1 MAGSL
6 GTSAYLDVPGYLRA
20 TTGQE
25 TASLVGLNT
34 TLGGSGTIA
43 AGATSLPVVASAGW
57 AAGALWILDGPYSEV
72 AQVTGSADGTHLT
85 LAAPGTAFAHA
96 AGVSASQAGTGGSL
110 AEALLRAS
118 AWMENYC
125 RQGSATGDR
134 SLYSVSRTER
144 WGMPGTRA
152 WLDGDDVLATRP
164 GHFPVQA
171 VASLAVT
178 LTDGTALSLDVSQ
191 AQVVSSGRLI
201 EVPVVLAPGAYPV
214 VPSGPLLSRWRRQW
228 VSVTYTGRIAVGQG
242 TTAPYDVQQ
251 ACVWVT
257 SELLGQRRNPWG
269 AARVRQGKFELEAR
283 LRGDLSGDSI
293 LLLQA
298 KAALEAY
305 RART

>member
-1 MAGSL
+1 MAGTL
-6 GTSAYLDVPGYLRA
+6 GASAYLDVLGYLRA

-43 AGATSLPVVASAGW
+43 AGTVSLPVAASAGW
-57 AAGALWILDGPYSEV
+57 AVGSLWILDGPYSEV

-96 AGVSASQAGTGGSL
+96 AGVSASQAGSGGSL

-118 AWMENYC
+118 GWIENYC
-125 RQGSATGDR
+125 RQGSATTDR
-134 SLYSVSRTER
+134 SLYALSRTER
-144 WGMPGTRA
+144 WGMPGARS
-152 WLDGDDVLATRP
+152 WLDGDNVLAVRP
-164 GHFPVQA
+164 GHFPVQS
-171 VASLAVT
+171 VATLAVT
-178 LTDGTALSLDVSQ
+178 LADGTTLSLDVSQ

-201 EVPVVLAPGAYPV
+201 ELPVALIGGAYPV

-228 VSVTYTGRIAVGQG
+228 VSVTYTGGIAIGA
-242 TTAPYDVQQ
+242 APYDVQQ

-283 LRGDLSGDSI
+283 LRGDASGDSI

-305 RART
+305 RAH